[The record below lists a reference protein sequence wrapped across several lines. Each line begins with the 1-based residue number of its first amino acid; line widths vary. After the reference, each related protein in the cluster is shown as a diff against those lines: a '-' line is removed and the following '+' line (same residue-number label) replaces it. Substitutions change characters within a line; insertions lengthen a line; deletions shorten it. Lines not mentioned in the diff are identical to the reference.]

1 MLLLPAVL
9 TSREAHGTLALLDGT
24 LRSETGPGPVVVD
37 ASRLQSFDTSAL
49 AVLIEL
55 ARSARA
61 WQRTCV
67 VRSVPP
73 RLRDLARLYGVEG
86 VLGPEAAGGGTAE
99 AITR

>member
-24 LRSETGPGPVVVD
+24 LRSETGPGPVIVD
-37 ASRLQSFDTSAL
+37 ASRLQTFDTSAL

-61 WQRTCV
+61 WQRPCI
-67 VRSVPP
+67 VRGVPP
-73 RLRDLARLYGVEG
+73 RLRDLARLYGVDDLLTAE
-86 VLGPEAAGGGTAE
+86 PAEAA
-99 AITR
+99 